1 MDMTKPFR
9 SFLLGAVTALV
20 FTTATQAAEPNVDV
34 ELVLAVDVSGSVD
47 PFEARQQ
54 RDGYVAALTH
64 PDVIAAIQGGAL
76 GKIAVMYLEW
86 AGMEYQRVVV
96 PWTVIGDEASAKQF
110 VTALEEV
117 PPLPSYWTGI
127 GAAIQRGIAEIEGN
141 AYEGMRKVIDV
152 SGDGMNNNGYPVQL
166 ARDQAVAKG
175 ITVNG
180 LPILNDRPNPFGQS
194 TPRAQNLDAYY
205 EQNVIGGSDAFI
217 VPAEGFDAFR
227 EAILSKL
234 IREIANLKETPKASQ
249 LAEDQR

>member
-1 MDMTKPFR
+1 MAKPLR
-9 SFLLGAVTALV
+9 TWVCAGAIILAL
-20 FTTATQAAEPNVDV
+20 AASAHAAEPNVDV

-54 RDGYVAALTH
+54 RDGYVAALTNAE
-64 PDVIAAIQGGAL
+64 VIAAIKGGAL
-76 GKIAVMYLEW
+76 GKVAVMYLEW

-96 PWTVIGDEASAKQF
+96 PWTVIDGEESARQF
-110 VTALEEV
+110 VAALEET

-141 AYEGMRKVIDV
+141 AFEGQRKVIDI
-152 SGDGMNNNGYPVQL
+152 SGDGMSNNGFPVQL

-180 LPILNDRPNPFGQS
+180 LPILNDRPNPFGQM
-194 TPRAQNLDAYY
+194 TPRDQNLDAYY

-217 VPAEGFDAFR
+217 VPAEGFEAFKQ
-227 EAILSKL
+227 AILSKL
-234 IREIANLKETPKASQ
+234 IREIASPLAPRKPSQ
-249 LAEDQR
+249 LAESKR

>member
-1 MDMTKPFR
+1 MRMSKPWR
-9 SFLLGAVTALV
+9 SLFGCIAGAVLLGAETR
-20 FTTATQAAEPNVDV
+20 AAEPNVDV

-54 RDGYVAALTH
+54 RDGYVAALVH
-64 PDVIAAIQGGAL
+64 PEVIAAIEGGAF

-96 PWTVIGDEASAKQF
+96 PWTVIDGEDGARQF
-110 VTALEEV
+110 VAALEEV

-141 AYEGMRKVIDV
+141 AFEGMRKVIDI
-152 SGDGMNNNGYPVQL
+152 SGDGMNNNGFPVQL
-166 ARDQAVAKG
+166 ARDHAVARG

-217 VPAEGFDAFR
+217 IPAEGFDAFR

-234 IREIANLKETPKASQ
+234 IREIAGLPNAANPSQ
-249 LAEDQR
+249 LAQDRP

>member
-1 MDMTKPFR
+1 MMMSKPLR
-9 SFLLGAVTALV
+9 SLLFGAIATLALTA
-20 FTTATQAAEPNVDV
+20 AARAAEPNVDV

-96 PWTVIGDEASAKQF
+96 PWTVIDSEASAKQF
-110 VTALEEV
+110 VAALEEV

-141 AYEGMRKVIDV
+141 GFEGMRKVIDV

-217 VPAEGFDAFR
+217 VPAEGFEAFK

-234 IREIANLKETPKASQ
+234 IREIANLKNTQKGSQ
-249 LAEDQR
+249 LAEDNR

>member
-9 SFLLGAVTALV
+9 SLLLAAAAALV
-20 FTTATQAAEPNVDV
+20 FTTAAAAAEPNVDV
-34 ELVLAVDVSGSVD
+34 ELVLAIDVSGSVD

-96 PWTVIGDEASAKQF
+96 PWTVIDGEASAKQF
-110 VTALEEV
+110 VAALEEV

-141 AYEGMRKVIDV
+141 AYEGQRKVIDV

-217 VPAEGFDAFR
+217 VPAEGFEAFK

-234 IREIANLKETPKASQ
+234 IREIANLNETPKAAQ
-249 LAEDQR
+249 VAEDKR